1 MENNEN
7 QNGNMENINME
18 TMMKL
23 MQSNQMGDTNSGI
36 QDKNQMLEAFILFQ
50 KFMNMNQMLDQQK
63 EIIKNEISKNES
75 QISQTNSNNFIVES
89 NNINNNKSNNNNIN
103 KEIEIKK
110 EEKNE
115 NNSIINSNEEINKEN
130 NQNIKQEKK
139 EIVKPRIRRGEN
151 KNIENEKKEKN
162 EIEDQTIEKKENI
175 EISNTEKIEQP
186 KNKIEEPQNKKTENE
201 INIKETKETKE
212 ITEEKI
218 ESINNITKEE
228 KETNK
233 ETISESSEKKL
244 PPPKIIQNFDDIPI
258 KSGGNNFMDLLEKN
272 LENEKNLPQQIS
284 QNKPIR
290 KYTPNKYKKQIEISK
305 PQKGEMKK
313 YKYYT
318 DNFEEANPY
327 NDRMNREEKAKQ
339 AKEKAREIEN
349 KQKIKIEKKNEIE
362 KKIISKP
369 EFPKNIRNYGVGNFN
384 NKSYKEKENDG
395 NDIIINESVKS
406 KWSKANFNILEGV
419 DDKNDDIKKLT
430 PENLTIENNNNSIK
444 NNNNNYKSNSANNT
458 LPGLEF
464 GGNNKVSSKRNLN
477 LVVGIQQNDNFMSVN
492 NIQSNQKIVNSFV
505 KKKKKINQ
513 NNNYNTLIHQQIKLK
528 KT

>member
-1 MENNEN
+1 MICVLNLYKVFKF
-7 QNGNMENINME
+7 NMENSQSINYQNNDMNNIE
-18 TMMKL
+18 NMMKL
-23 MQSNQMGDTNSGI
+23 MQTNPIMNSNEEIKDQ
-36 QDKNQMLEAFILFQ
+36 KKMLETFILFQ
-50 KFMNMNQMLDQQK
+50 KFMNMNQMLDKQK
-63 EIIKNEISKNES
+63 EILKNEINKNENQTPQLNNNLNN
-75 QISQTNSNNFIVES
+75 QIT
-89 NNINNNKSNNNNIN
+89 INNNNNNL
-103 KEIEIKK
+103 KEEIEIKK
-110 EEKNE
+110 EEKIE
-115 NNSIINSNEEINKEN
+115 NKNINEEINKEN
-130 NQNIKQEKK
+130 NQNLKFEKK
-139 EIVKPRIRRGEN
+139 ESKPRIRRGEN

-233 ETISESSEKKL
+233 ETIPESSEKKL

-349 KQKIKIEKKNEIE
+349 KQKLKIEKKNEIE
-362 KKIISKP
+362 KKIINKP
-369 EFPKNIRNYGVGNFN
+369 EFPKNIRNYNSGNFN
-384 NKSYKEKENDG
+384 NKSKDKENDG

-444 NNNNNYKSNSANNT
+444 NNNNNYKSNS
-458 LPGLEF
+458 
-464 GGNNKVSSKRNLN
+464 
-477 LVVGIQQNDNFMSVN
+477 DN
-492 NIQSNQKIVNSFV
+492 NINSYYRFPEY
-505 KKKKKINQ
+505 
-513 NNNYNTLIHQQIKLK
+513 NNY
-528 KT
+528 